1 MNQFMNDFINI
12 LLKDIFSIIDTLI
25 DKLVIDK
32 SFDKSKISV
41 DYFSK
46 SKQGDISTNLL
57 IILRK
62 FLINKNINLRDNLY
76 LEITNLNYVKKAYFS
91 TCTNKNII
99 N

>member
-1 MNQFMNDFINI
+1 MKNWLTKTQKFDKHYRSTSPNTGSREPRIVTESATKFPGN
-12 LLKDIFSIIDTLI
+12 IFSIIDTLI

-62 FLINKNINLRDNLY
+62 FLIN
-76 LEITNLNYVKKAYFS
+76 
-91 TCTNKNII
+91 
-99 N
+99 